1 MIILPLFA
9 LLLGFLIVYILNI
22 SLPVGYADYI
32 SLIILASLDAIAG
45 GVRARLE
52 GTFDDGIFIS
62 GVIFNSIAAV
72 GLAYIGDRMG
82 MSLYLAPVVALGIRI
97 YYNVGR
103 VRRLLMGQAG
113 ATGASSRDS
122 DFERLGC

>member
-1 MIILPLFA
+1 MIMLPLFA

-62 GVIFNSIAAV
+62 GVIFNSMAAV

-103 VRRLLMGQAG
+103 VRRLLMGHAG
-113 ATGASSRDS
+113 AAGASPRDS